1 MGQVD
6 SPETPEIYENT
17 RKFYKSDQT
26 LYQTKRDIN
35 KLVWEK
41 SHFKKQ
47 WDSGFSNVFYGKNQ
61 NLEMPEINRKLP
73 K

>member
-35 KLVWEK
+35 KLCLGEISLQKTVR
-41 SHFKKQ
+41 FR
-47 WDSGFSNVFYGKNQ
+47 VFECV
-61 NLEMPEINRKLP
+61 LW
-73 K
+73 